1 MPAIV
6 LDAKE
11 LHELARDMKG
21 SDERMRAHARKAV
34 RKVALSTEK
43 RVKQEMPVDTG
54 RARASWGRWS
64 GGTNNPEASEADSIW
79 RTEDDGLTNVQG
91 SNVPYIGALNDGHSQ
106 KAPAGFIDAA
116 AEVAAEVLNEELAK
130 IDPLRFDAAAEF
142 GVEVTD

>member
-1 MPAIV
+1 MALITI
-6 LDAKE
+6 DTKE
-11 LHELARDMKG
+11 LRQLAQDMRP
-21 SDERMRAHARKAV
+21 SDMLMVARARKALK
-34 RKVALSTEK
+34 KVSFATEK

-106 KAPAGFIDAA
+106 KAPAG
-116 AEVAAEVLNEELAK
+116 
-130 IDPLRFDAAAEF
+130 
-142 GVEVTD
+142 